1 MNGSQALKGCLPKDF
16 LSVPLALLGL
26 PPDYIYGLNGC
37 LSGERKGVSFNAC
50 VCDSDLCNGD
60 QKNKPHL
67 CNGIQKMNM
76 PQLVLFYGT
85 IVFHFFYQFE

>member
-1 MNGSQALKGCLPKDF
+1 MPKDYF
-16 LSVPLALLGL
+16 KMPLPLPV
-26 PPDYIYGLNGC
+26 PPDLINGLNGC
-37 LSGERKGVSFNAC
+37 LTGERKGVSFNAC

-60 QKNKPHL
+60 EKNKPLPQL

-85 IVFHFFYQFE
+85 IAFHFFYQFKWND